1 MADSG
6 KEELRTATAEG
17 TEAAAA
23 GEEGKSEQQ
32 DEEIGKPPKEPG
44 IYTKRSS

>member
-6 KEELRTATAEG
+6 KEELQPAAAED
-17 TEAAAA
+17 TEA
-23 GEEGKSEQQ
+23 GGEGKSEQQ